1 MFYEYDRGY
10 SADKLQVSLIAEPVV
25 CRETAKVLSL
35 FVQNDFPV
43 ENVDSAPSAYTFIDE
58 KSLCSIKVAS
68 LDANFCNSLNFSI
81 SGLIVHTRFFSL
93 NAVANPL
100 VLLADSAALS
110 KLNFTVSPLATAS
123 RLYRQKTP
131 EYRNRECRVF
141 LNQVVYLNKGV
152 LRL

>member
-1 MFYEYDRGY
+1 MIYEYDRGY

-81 SGLIVHTRFFSL
+81 SGQIVHTRFFSL
-93 NAVANPL
+93 NAAANPL

-110 KLNFTVSPLATAS
+110 KLNFTVAGLGYSSAAVKSPSVRPRLERKVFFNS
-123 RLYRQKTP
+123 RI
-131 EYRNRECRVF
+131 
-141 LNQVVYLNKGV
+141 YLNKGV